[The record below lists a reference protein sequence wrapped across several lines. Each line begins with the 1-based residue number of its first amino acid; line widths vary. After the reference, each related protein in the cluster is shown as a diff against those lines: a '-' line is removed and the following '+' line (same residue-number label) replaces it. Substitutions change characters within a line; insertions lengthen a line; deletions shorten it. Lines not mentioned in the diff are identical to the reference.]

1 MSIGILMALII
12 IAIILAL
19 SLKSRNPEISS
30 IISVGLCLVIISVC
44 VDMLNI
50 IINKVKSISSNVDID
65 KTYIFILL
73 KLIGI
78 AYICEFASGIS
89 KDAGYSA
96 VASQIELLGKLT
108 MLMVSLPVLE
118 QVIEIIINMM
128 R

>member
-1 MSIGILMALII
+1 MALII
-12 IAIILAL
+12 IAIIFAL
-19 SLKSRNPEISS
+19 SLKARNPEISS

-44 VDMLNI
+44 VDRLNVI
-50 IINKVKSISSNVDID
+50 ISKVKSISSNVDID